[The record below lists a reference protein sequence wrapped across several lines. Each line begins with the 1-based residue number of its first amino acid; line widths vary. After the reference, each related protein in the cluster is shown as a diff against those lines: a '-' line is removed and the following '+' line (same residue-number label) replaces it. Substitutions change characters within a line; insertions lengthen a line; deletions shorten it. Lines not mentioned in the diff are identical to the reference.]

1 MIQVDY
7 IDVTF
12 TSLSL
17 RERGGLF
24 CGARKLLSSLEHEI
38 GHDAWH
44 IFTYAVCRKKCV
56 GMTGFGTL
64 LGDKKY
70 FSIRASYDHKN
81 FVCVYNPVKQWHNHV
96 NPCFRDSRSVQGC
109 QVTKKPAK
117 SCQTSRE
124 TNRIWPLHCENL
136 WFIIDEKESLQ
147 RDHTV

>member
-1 MIQVDY
+1 MCCVFMIQVDY

-17 RERGGLF
+17 RERGLF
-24 CGARKLLSSLEHEI
+24 CRARKLLSSLEHEI

-70 FSIRASYDHKN
+70 SSIRASYDITKTL
-81 FVCVYNPVKQWHNHV
+81 CV
-96 NPCFRDSRSVQGC
+96 
-109 QVTKKPAK
+109 
-117 SCQTSRE
+117 
-124 TNRIWPLHCENL
+124 
-136 WFIIDEKESLQ
+136 
-147 RDHTV
+147 